1 MMTME
6 EIYANAMRGVSQ
18 RSKSNADII
27 RQIEI
32 DYATR
37 QRKFNESELF
47 FGALGY
53 ATALITFIYCLIM

>member
-53 ATALITFIYCLIM
+53 ATAVLVFVLCILM